1 MTDPN
6 RQHPPTSEGI
16 APPVLP
22 ATEGAG
28 YPGGDTRP
36 DLDPAP
42 SERTAPERTAA
53 ERTGPAPGFDDRGR
67 VRATKVTGV
76 WVGLIGTALFLIL
89 LVIFVAQNS
98 RRVSLHFFGW
108 HGQFSLA
115 LTILLSAVIGVLLV
129 AIPGTVRIVQL
140 RRALRQNGP
149 RAH

>member
-6 RQHPPTSEGI
+6 RPHPPTTPIPEGI
-16 APPVLP
+16 APPALP

-28 YPGGDTRP
+28 YAGGNARP

-42 SERTAPERTAA
+42 SERTTTERST
-53 ERTGPAPGFDDRGR
+53 PAPGFDARGR

-115 LTILLSAVIGVLLV
+115 LTILLSAVIGLLLV